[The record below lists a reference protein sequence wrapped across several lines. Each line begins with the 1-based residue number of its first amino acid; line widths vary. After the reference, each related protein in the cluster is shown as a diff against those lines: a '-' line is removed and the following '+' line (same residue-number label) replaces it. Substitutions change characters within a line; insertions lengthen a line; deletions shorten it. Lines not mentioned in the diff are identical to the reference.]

1 MNGQGELCLRRIHS
15 LLNNFNNIG
24 NLVNIDKFYYDAPML
39 QVKYFPWVCALVLA
53 TQSPGLLAQTHA
65 QKNNFSALTQV
76 VSSTTAS
83 ALSSS
88 YLSSMLGG
96 MGVFRWRIGEGNAQ
110 DHELGGLTASAEE
123 SPWSVWGTPVRSSF
137 DNNIAPITSR
147 GYVSLAIAGLEYRD
161 DGPWMG
167 GLSLSLDNL
176 SAQTTYNAGQ
186 LTGHGYT
193 LAPYLVYQA
202 SPTRAFDFSYGRGVS
217 NLSHQSAGVTSQPR
231 DRRMLASM
239 GVTDI
244 HEVGKTLVMLK
255 ASYSVIS
262 DKVASFTS
270 SDGTVNDATNTRLN
284 QTKLGGQ
291 WMYPIGNFSPFV
303 AYYKLLN
310 DFSATGGLLQPRE
323 YSATG
328 QYQLGLNASAGDI
341 FGALVAQYEKDRKQL
356 RAYVGI
362 RY

>member
-1 MNGQGELCLRRIHS
+1 M
-15 LLNNFNNIG
+15 LL
-24 NLVNIDKFYYDAPML
+24 VKFIR
-39 QVKYFPWVCALVLA
+39 WVGACVWA
-53 TQSPGLLAQTHA
+53 TQTLGLLAQTHP

-110 DHELGGLTASAEE
+110 DHGQGGLTASAEE
-123 SPWSVWGTPVRSSF
+123 SPWSIWGTPVRSSF

-147 GYVSLAIAGLEYRD
+147 GYVSLGIAGLEYRD

-167 GLSLSLDNL
+167 GLSLSVDNL
-176 SAQTTYNAGQ
+176 SAQTTYNAGE

-217 NLSHQSAGVTSQPR
+217 NLSHQSTGVTSQPR
-231 DRRMLASM
+231 DQRMLASM

-244 HEVGKTLVMLK
+244 HEVGKTLLMLK
-255 ASYSVIS
+255 ASYSVIT

-270 SDGTVNDATNTRLN
+270 SDGTVNDATSTKLN
-284 QTKLGGQ
+284 QTKIGAQ
-291 WMYPIGNFSPFV
+291 WMFPLGNLSPFV
-303 AYYKLLN
+303 AYYKLMN

-328 QYQLGLNASAGDI
+328 QYQLGLNASSGDI
-341 FGALVAQYEKDRKQL
+341 FGALVAQSEKDRKQL

>member
-1 MNGQGELCLRRIHS
+1 
-15 LLNNFNNIG
+15 
-24 NLVNIDKFYYDAPML
+24 ML
-39 QVKYFPWVCALVLA
+39 FLKYIRWSWALVLMA
-53 TQSPGLLAQTHA
+53 PSMCVFAQLKP

-96 MGVFRWRIGEGNAQ
+96 MGVLRWRIGEGGLQ
-110 DHELGGLTASAEE
+110 DHGMGGTTASAED

-147 GYVSLAIAGLEYRD
+147 GYVTLAIAGLEYRD

-167 GLSLSLDNL
+167 GISLSIDDL
-176 SAQTTYNAGQ
+176 SAQTTYNAGV
-186 LTGHGYT
+186 LTGQGYT

-202 SPTRAFDFSYGRGVS
+202 SPTRAFDFSYGRGQS
-217 NLSHQSAGVTSQPR
+217 NLSHHSAGVTSQPR
-231 DRRMLASM
+231 DQRMLASM

-244 HEVGKTLVMLK
+244 HELGKTLVMLK

-262 DKVASFTS
+262 DKVPSFTS
-270 SDGTVNDATNTRLN
+270 SDGTLNDATSTKLN
-284 QTKLGGQ
+284 QTKLGAQ
-291 WMYPIGNFSPFV
+291 WMFPMGNFSPFV
-303 AYYKLLN
+303 AYYKLMN
-310 DFSATGGLLQPRE
+310 DFSATGGLLQPKE
-323 YSATG
+323 YSVSG
-328 QYQLGLNASAGDI
+328 QYQLGLNASAGDF
-341 FGALVAQYEKDRKQL
+341 FGALVAQSEKDRKQL
-356 RAYVGI
+356 RAYVGV